1 MTDTPQSLPIEI
13 RHRWEDRVI
22 YRSTTAA
29 DLRGAIL
36 EGAKAGAYL
45 SGADLSGANLSGADL
60 SGANLSGANLSGAD
74 LYGTNLS
81 GAIGIICLGT
91 DRHGYRF
98 VGVAQTYG
106 WRVLAGCRWFTVA
119 EAKKHW
125 RTNKDALA
133 RVAILKA
140 HSI

>member
-1 MTDTPQSLPIEI
+1 MTRTEI
-13 RHRWEDRVI
+13 MQAIKD
-22 YRSTTAA
+22 
-29 DLRGAIL
+29 GANLI
-36 EGAKAGAYL
+36 GANL
-45 SGADLSGANLSGADL
+45 SRATLSGANLI
-60 SGANLSGANLSGAD
+60 
-74 LYGTNLS
+74 

-91 DRHGYRF
+91 DRRGYHF
-98 VGVAQTYG
+98 VGVAQTDG
-106 WRVLAGCRWFTVA
+106 WRVLASCRWFTVA

>member
-1 MTDTPQSLPIEI
+1 MKMKITN
-13 RHRWEDRVI
+13 RF
-22 YRSTTAA
+22 
-29 DLRGAIL
+29 
-36 EGAKAGAYL
+36 
-45 SGADLSGANLSGADL
+45 SGATIYLAVKDS
-60 SGANLSGANLSGAD
+60 ANLSGANLSEANLSGAD
-74 LYGTNLS
+74 LYMANLI
-81 GAIGIICLGT
+81 GANLVGAFGIICLGT
-91 DRHGYRF
+91 DQRGYRF